1 MPDHE
6 YLAEDARFAASVP
19 ARPEAFPIKGCGA
32 LDWGMQSRMARI
44 FRPATRRTV
53 MLAIDPGGDDPRGRG
68 GGARVDETRGRLRPV
83 PETATGPVTAMTG
96 GPDWQS

>member
-19 ARPEAFPIKGCGA
+19 ARPEALPIKGCGA

-53 MLAIDPGGDDPRGRG
+53 MLAIDHGYFPAMIRAVGAVVHESMKPEDAFGQYLRQPR
-68 GGARVDETRGRLRPV
+68 V
-83 PETATGPVTAMTG
+83 
-96 GPDWQS
+96 Q